1 MRRSFAVL
9 LSTLALSTPSIALAD
24 TNGVAFDQLQ
34 RVYLLGAEPPPIGSF
49 DDLRSTFNALGP
61 SVEYPA
67 LPGTIAGVSRMRDG
81 VLLHYSFLGT
91 LERVDDP
98 IAQKATIGRPD
109 KGEVDYLDL
118 KAKTYTRL
126 TGDAAAALL
135 APNLMQQVTSAMG
148 APSTTAPK
156 RGTLAM
162 TIDATTAPIAS
173 VSFDGTAADGYKGN
187 SKVSTTATG
196 QCPAVAATVAVTAYI
211 DATRPEPFIK
221 PTSAFNV
228 NDITKAMT
236 AIGCPT
242 TFVGAVPTP
251 DPALSHF
258 IVYERGDVTLT
269 LPSIP
274 TPIQTATVLQRG
286 HVVPLAATDAALF
299 EIPAGFTG
307 ADAPQPLVA
316 PTK

>member
-1 MRRSFAVL
+1 MLRSFALL
-9 LSTLALSTPSIALAD
+9 LSTLALTMPSIALAD

-34 RVYLLGAEPPPIGSF
+34 RVYLLGAEPPPVGSF

-67 LPGTIAGVSRMRDG
+67 LPGTIAGFNRMRDG
-81 VLLHYSFLGT
+81 ILLHYSFLGT

-98 IAQKATIGRPD
+98 VAQKATIGRPD

-135 APNLMQQVTSAMG
+135 APNMMQQMSSAMG
-148 APSTTAPK
+148 VPSSGPK

-162 TIDATTAPIAS
+162 TVDANTSQVAGVPFAGIA
-173 VSFDGTAADGYKGN
+173 TIGYTVN

-196 QCPAVAATVAVTAYI
+196 QCPVVSASVGVTAYI
-211 DATRPEPFIK
+211 DSTRPEPFVK

-228 NDITKAMT
+228 NDITKAMN
-236 AIGCPT
+236 AIGCPAT
-242 TFVGAVPTP
+242 IIGAPASP
-251 DPALSHF
+251 DPALLRF
-258 IVYERGDVTLT
+258 IVYERGDVTMS
-269 LPSIP
+269 LPNIP
-274 TPIQTATVLQRG
+274 TPIQTATVIQRG
-286 HVVPLAATDAALF
+286 HIVPLTATDAELF

>member
-1 MRRSFAVL
+1 MRRTFAVL
-9 LSTLALSTPSIALAD
+9 LSTLAFTMPGIALAD

-34 RVYLLGAEPPPIGSF
+34 RVYLLGAEPPPVGSF

-67 LPGTIAGVSRMRDG
+67 LPGTIAGFNRMRDG

-98 IAQKATIGRPD
+98 VAQKATIGRPD

-135 APNLMQQVTSAMG
+135 APNLMQQVASSVG
-148 APSTTAPK
+148 APASGPK

-162 TIDATTAPIAS
+162 TFAMNKSEIAG
-173 VSFDGTAADGYKGN
+173 VPLDGTPTAGYKAD
-187 SKVSTTATG
+187 SKVTTTATG
-196 QCPAVAATVAVTAYI
+196 QCPVITASVAVTAYI
-211 DATRPEPFIK
+211 DATRPEPFVKQASEFSIDDISK
-221 PTSAFNV
+221 GMSA
-228 NDITKAMT
+228 M
-236 AIGCPT
+236 GCT
-242 TFVGAVPTP
+242 TTVVGAAPTP
-251 DPALSHF
+251 DPVLTHF
-258 IVYERGDVTLT
+258 VVYERSDVTMS
-269 LPSIP
+269 LPNVP
-274 TPIQTATVLQRG
+274 TPIQTATVIQRA
-286 HVVPLAATDAALF
+286 HIVPLSSTDAALF

-307 ADAPQPLVA
+307 AAAPQPPAA
-316 PTK
+316 PAK

>member
-9 LSTLALSTPSIALAD
+9 VSTLAFIAPSHALAD

-34 RVYLLGAEPPPIGSF
+34 RVYLLGAEPPPVGSF
-49 DDLRSTFNALGP
+49 DDLRATFNALGP

-67 LPGTIAGVSRMRDG
+67 LPGTIAGISRMRDG

-98 IAQKATIGRPD
+98 VAQKATIGRPD

-126 TGDAAAALL
+126 TGDAATALL
-135 APNLMQQVTSAMG
+135 QPNMMQQVAGAIG
-148 APSTTAPK
+148 APATGPK

-162 TIDATTAPIAS
+162 TLDASTAPIAG
-173 VSFDGTAADGYKGN
+173 VAFDGTATTGYRSN
-187 SKVSTTATG
+187 SKVSATATG
-196 QCPAVAATVAVTAYI
+196 QCPMISATVGITAYV
-211 DATRPEPFIK
+211 DATRPEPFVK
-221 PTSAFNV
+221 PSSAFNI
-228 NDITKAMT
+228 NDITKAMG
-236 AIGCPT
+236 AIGCPAT
-242 TFVGAVPTP
+242 IVGAVPTP
-251 DPALSHF
+251 DPALSRF

-269 LPSIP
+269 LPSVP
-274 TPIQTATVLQRG
+274 TPIQTATVIQRS
-286 HVVPLAATDAALF
+286 HVVPLATTDAALF

-316 PTK
+316 PAK

>member
-1 MRRSFAVL
+1 MHRTFAVL
-9 LSTLALSTPSIALAD
+9 FSTLALSTPSVALAD

-49 DDLRSTFNALGP
+49 DALRSTFNALGP

-67 LPGTIAGVSRMRDG
+67 LPGTIAGFNRMRDG

-98 IAQKATIGRPD
+98 VAQKATIGRPD

-135 APNLMQQVTSAMG
+135 APNLMQQVSNAMG
-148 APSTTAPK
+148 VPASAPK

-162 TIDATTAPIAS
+162 TVDAHTSQVAGVP
-173 VSFDGTAADGYKGN
+173 FDGTATVGYAAD
-187 SKVSTTATG
+187 SKVTTTATG
-196 QCPAVAATVAVTAYI
+196 QCPVVSATVGVTAYI
-211 DATRPEPFIK
+211 DTTRPEPFVK

-228 NDITKAMT
+228 NDITKAMN
-236 AIGCPT
+236 AIGCPAT
-242 TFVGAVPTP
+242 IVGAPASP
-251 DPALSHF
+251 DPALLRF
-258 IVYERGDVTLT
+258 IVYERGDVTMS
-269 LPSIP
+269 LPNIP
-274 TPIQTATVLQRG
+274 TPIQTATVIQRG
-286 HVVPLAATDAALF
+286 HIEPLTATDAELF

-307 ADAPQPLVA
+307 AAAPQPLVA
-316 PTK
+316 PSK